1 MTRKRLAA
9 TVVLSWLAAIAAI
22 SGLSAFLTGTAFY
35 DRVLSPTPDGT
46 VDVHR
51 TAPGVPGSLG
61 APGVIMR
68 IEPKPG
74 VDLREVRE
82 YPEPDMAT
90 LRLLRTEYTCMG
102 LIEDRDCA

>member
-9 TVVLSWLAAIAAI
+9 TVVLSWLAAIAVI
-22 SGLSAFLTGTAFY
+22 LGLSAFLTGTAFY
-35 DRVLSPTPDGT
+35 DLPQSPAPDGT
-46 VDVHR
+46 VDAHE
-51 TAPGVPGSLG
+51 TAPGVTG
-61 APGVIMR
+61 APGVIMK

-74 VDLREVRE
+74 MDLREVRE

-90 LRLLRTEYTCMG
+90 LRLLRTEFTCMG

>member
-9 TVVLSWLAAIAAI
+9 TVVLSWLAAFAVI

-35 DRVLSPTPDGT
+35 DRAQSPTPDGT

-51 TAPGVPGSLG
+51 TAPGVPGS
-61 APGVIMR
+61 PGVIMR

-102 LIEDRDCA
+102 LIEDRACA